1 MATNV
6 VNLDKGKAHLL
17 VETKEPV
24 IIPQKF
30 QQAIASATVASAMKI
45 LATPDETFAEGISA
59 GLERCTAEVG
69 SRNSEGLESSW
80 YRPI

>member
-30 QQAIASATVASAMKI
+30 AFSRQLHLLPSTVASAMKI
-45 LATPDETFAEGISA
+45 LATPEETEN
-59 GLERCTAEVG
+59 LT
-69 SRNSEGLESSW
+69 
-80 YRPI
+80 